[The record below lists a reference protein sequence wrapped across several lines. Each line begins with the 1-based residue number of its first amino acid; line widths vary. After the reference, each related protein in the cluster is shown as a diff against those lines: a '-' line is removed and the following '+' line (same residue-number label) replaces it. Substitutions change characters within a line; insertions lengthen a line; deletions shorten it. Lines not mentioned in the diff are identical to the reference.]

1 MEGYITNKYAKFIDS
16 RHHSY
21 SEDSLEIIVQLL
33 TMKANKIKLNE
44 KYYVDNSKFNLKDNY
59 KLDYYLTKRV

>member
-16 RHHSY
+16 RPHSY

-44 KYYVDNSKFNLKDNY
+44 EILC
-59 KLDYYLTKRV
+59 